1 VTWSGGE
8 KYANFDGEG
17 VRYVVVLP
25 GAGMMQLMWKG
36 HTFETAG
43 DSVMDLSMTEDGLM
57 WAETVEIGVLNKE
70 IKERPTASL

>member
-1 VTWSGGE
+1 MT
-8 KYANFDGEG
+8 
-17 VRYVVVLP
+17 
-25 GAGMMQLMWKG
+25 QLMWKG